1 MIFSS
6 KKGRAGLLRRKPATA
21 DTASA
26 DSLDALSAEIEALT
40 GGERDPGS
48 EVARRLLDLRY
59 RAGLKLIEPEQGE
72 LPSFAEPDFE
82 ALGSSSIPEA
92 GVRELTPGLLRAAM
106 LRSGCL
112 LVRGLVDPEEAARL
126 AREVDRA
133 YEARESQE
141 GGSAAG
147 GAYFEDFEPDPR
159 FGIALERAIVRGG
172 AGLLAAD
179 SPEVMRQVLEAFE
192 RAGLREVV
200 TGYLG
205 ERSAISVNKC
215 LLRKVSPDLFAA
227 STKPGEAKPS
237 AWHQDGAFLG
247 DVRAV
252 NVWLSLS
259 RCGDEAPGLDVV
271 PQRLDGIVATGTE
284 GAAFEWSVSRA
295 VAEEVAGDTGI
306 LRPIFDP
313 GDALLFDELF
323 LHSTA
328 AEPEMPSMRYAV
340 ESWFFGRSGFPEK
353 YAPLAF

>member
-1 MIFSS
+1 
-6 KKGRAGLLRRKPATA
+6 
-21 DTASA
+21 
-26 DSLDALSAEIEALT
+26 
-40 GGERDPGS
+40 
-48 EVARRLLDLRY
+48 
-59 RAGLKLIEPEQGE
+59 
-72 LPSFAEPDFE
+72 
-82 ALGSSSIPEA
+82 
-92 GVRELTPGLLRAAM
+92 M

-112 LVRGLVDPEEAARL
+112 LVRGLVDRGEATRL
-126 AREVDRA
+126 AGEIDRA
-133 YEARESQE
+133 YVARE
-141 GGSAAG
+141 GRGVPDG
-147 GAYFEDFEPDPR
+147 YFEEFEPDPR

-179 SPEVMRQVLEAFE
+179 SPKVMVDVLAAFE
-192 RAGLREVV
+192 RAGLRELV

-215 LLRKVSPDLFAA
+215 LLRKVTPQVFDA

-259 RCGDEAPGLDVV
+259 RCGDVAPGLDVV
-271 PQRLDGIVATGTE
+271 PRRLDQVVATGTE
-284 GAAFEWSVSRA
+284 GAAFDWSVSRA
-295 VAEEVAGDTGI
+295 VAEEVAGETGV

-328 AEPEMPSMRYAV
+328 AEPDMPSMRYAV
-340 ESWFFGRSGFPEK
+340 ESWFFGRSGFPPK